1 MLNVGSNYV
10 AQELLGTGGTGAVW
24 RGVDRAGSP
33 VAIKILHPE
42 FSGRRDV
49 VRRFIQE
56 RELLTEIDHR
66 HVVRV
71 HDLVYDG
78 GTLAI
83 VMDLVAGGDL
93 AERLHRSGAIPLDQ
107 VRSFAADIA
116 MGLAA
121 IHAAD
126 IVHLDLKPGNVLIQS
141 SSAGGRDLP
150 GDEHV
155 LIADLGVSQLAQG
168 PTGVAEHPR
177 FGTPQYTAPEIV
189 EGGAVGSAADVYA
202 LGLLMVEMLEG
213 RPAFGA
219 SDPEDV
225 FGILDSQVSEQVP
238 RPTAVDDATW
248 VLISAMIAKD
258 PDERPTAAEV
268 ALELGVAA
276 GDLDTTAFTG
286 AASALGGASDEDDQ
300 TTILL
305 DASERS
311 GASDSSAL
319 ASSSPRTAKRG
330 SDSPTVNLG
339 NRTSILRSAQTVR
352 LGERGS
358 RTIALPLGLQ
368 PGSSPEIDTPE
379 DTTAETTAVP
389 GETAPHRRRRTALVV
404 ALGLVALAGAVV
416 LGTFLPLGGP
426 DDPPTTGPT
435 TATSPGAITVA
446 DVSGMTEDDARE
458 ALGTELEIR
467 SVKVPG
473 DPGEEGLVRSTTPEA
488 GSTVEPGDVVTLE
501 VATELETRPLSSLP
515 ANTAGGRTD
524 EESVTVDGETTSDA
538 IVVRANKPEVQV
550 TYMVQGRYTSVD
562 ATLVVPD
569 DGTSTRVQIEV
580 DGQTTA
586 EETLEPGE
594 SMPLAADVT
603 DAQRLTITA
612 TASDESS
619 MPVIAFTSGT
629 LAGEAGT
636 IPGG

>member
-10 AQELLGTGGTGAVW
+10 AHELLGTGGTGAVW
-24 RGVDRAGSP
+24 RGADRAGSP

-83 VMDLVAGGDL
+83 IMDLVTGGDL
-93 AERLHRSGAIPLDQ
+93 AKRLHRDGAMSLDLT
-107 VRSFAADIA
+107 RSIAAGIA

-126 IVHLDLKPGNVLIQS
+126 IVHLDLKPGNVLIQPPL
-141 SSAGGRDLP
+141 AGATDLP
-150 GDEHV
+150 DDEHV

-168 PTGVAEHPR
+168 PAGVAEHPR

-189 EGGAVGSAADVYA
+189 EGGSVGSAADVYA

-213 RPAFGA
+213 LPAFGA

-225 FGILDSQVSEQVP
+225 FGILESQVSETVP
-238 RPTAVDDATW
+238 RPAAADDPTW
-248 VLISAMIAKD
+248 ELISAMIAKD

-268 ALELGVAA
+268 ALELGVTAE
-276 GDLDTTAFTG
+276 DLDTTAFTG
-286 AASALGGASDEDDQ
+286 AASALGGTAVGAER
-300 TTILL
+300 TTIRL
-305 DASERS
+305 DAPVPPEE
-311 GASDSSAL
+311 SDTAA
-319 ASSSPRTAKRG
+319 ASSSPRTAKPG

-339 NRTSILRSAQTVR
+339 HRTSILRSAQTVR
-352 LGERGS
+352 LGDRGS

-368 PGSSPEIDTPE
+368 PGSSLENDAPGDR
-379 DTTAETTAVP
+379 TAETTAPP
-389 GETAPHRRRRTALVV
+389 GESVPRRGRRTALVV
-404 ALGLVALAGAVV
+404 MLGLVALAGAVV

-435 TATSPGAITVA
+435 TATSPGAVTVA
-446 DVSGMTEDDARE
+446 DVSGMTEADARE
-458 ALGTELEIR
+458 ALGTDLEVR

-473 DPGEEGLVRSTTPEA
+473 DPGEEGLVRSTSPEA

-515 ANTAGGRTD
+515 ANTAGGRT
-524 EESVTVDGETTSDA
+524 EEGSVTVDGETTSDA

-550 TYMVQGRYTSVD
+550 TYMVQARYTSAD
-562 ATLVVPD
+562 ATLVAPD
-569 DGTSTRVQIEV
+569 EGTSANVVIEV
-580 DGQTTA
+580 DGETIA
-586 EETLEPGE
+586 EESLEPGE
-594 SMPLAADVT
+594 SMPLAADLT

-612 TASDESS
+612 TASDETSS
-619 MPVIAFTSGT
+619 PVIAFMGGT